1 MVTLPD
7 GFLTEAIDKD
17 NRSYQ
22 YEITITL
29 ADTTELVIT
38 NEDLIESGGVVID
51 EAVSNDDAL
60 DIGSCIVQKCTITL
74 RNFDGEFDEY
84 DFRNA
89 VVVVRIWLPIPGEVK
104 GFRRGTYIVKEL
116 PVYNESTITLTCYDY
131 MTALDVLV
139 SSVNLPTTA
148 TPITLMVAAI
158 CQVCGVQRVVQ
169 NLPLGSTRIVVPNN
183 DTLTCRELMS
193 YIAQMNGMNCRFDA
207 DGKLYFTWFGSGY
220 SGYTV
225 RQLQDSSV
233 RSVQGGNIRVVYPL
247 SAEVVWENQVPIDG
261 LYTLDIERYDTVVT
275 GVRIVINTDDG
286 SLDAT
291 TYTSGTTDYMIS
303 VEENPLITVDNADD
317 VLAALTASLV
327 GFKYRKAS
335 FSHIGMPWL
344 MAGDSARI
352 YDAKGIGHNVLISS
366 TVFTSLE
373 RQTTVSSGESAAVAT
388 PSRFTP
394 ATKRYA
400 QQMQYINPIIS
411 DINTRIATANG
422 LYETTKVDPVTGATK
437 YFLHNQQ
444 DLDDSDIQIV
454 FSDLGIMLTADA
466 GANWY
471 GLEANGTMLASILNT
486 NGINADWIRTGAF
499 EATSGANTIFK
510 LDATNKTMEWDLPYS
525 SLDTNGRLELIDTGV
540 AGQQPSFTVSFDDN
554 GDLYETMI
562 YSDGVISTADQTD
575 SLGTV
580 LKGIFDWSGLELVR
594 RNAADTERYEVSLNP
609 LSFLIYHQI
618 ISGGVITVADEVFRI
633 NPQQSQVLAHGN
645 EVAEITTPTFTKSG
659 TNITISAQTWSKV
672 GKIVTG
678 DLTLS
683 SSAAISTTTVSLGTL
698 SEHPGHTVIAN
709 ARTATVQMRA
719 SIDSSGVIHI
729 NSPSSVAANT
739 TIYLSLS
746 FVAA

>member
-1 MVTLPD
+1 MITLPD

-22 YEITITL
+22 YDITITL
-29 ADTTELVIT
+29 ADTTQLTIT

-60 DIGSCIVQKCTITL
+60 DIGSCIIQKCTITL

-89 VVVVRIWLPIPGEVK
+89 VVVVSIWLPIPGEVK

-131 MTALDVLV
+131 MTALDILV
-139 SSVNLPTTA
+139 SSTSLPQTA
-148 TPITLMVAAI
+148 TPITLMIPLI
-158 CQVCGVQRVVQ
+158 CQACGVQRVYQ
-169 NLPLGSTRIVVPNN
+169 SLPLDSTTITIPNN

-207 DGKLYFTWFGSGY
+207 DGKLYFTWFSDGFAGTTLRALMD
-220 SGYTV
+220 G
-225 RQLQDSSV
+225 SV
-233 RSVQGGNIRVVYPL
+233 RTVDNGNIRITYPL
-247 SAEVVWENQVPIDG
+247 AGEVVWNDQIDIPS
-261 LYTLDIERYDTVVT
+261 LYTLDAERYDTVVT
-275 GVRIVINTDDG
+275 GVRIVLNTSDTDAAI
-286 SLDAT
+286 DAT
-291 TYTSGTTDYMIS
+291 AYVSGTSDYMIS
-303 VEENPLITVDNADD
+303 IEDNPLITDSNAST
-317 VLAALTASLV
+317 VLACLAANLI

-388 PSRFTP
+388 LSRFTP

-444 DLDDSDIQIV
+444 DMDDSDIQIV

-486 NGINADWIRTGAF
+486 NGINADWIRTGSI
-499 EATSGANTIFK
+499 TVVDQNNNILFK
-510 LDATNKTMEWDLPYS
+510 ISVSDKDMILADNGEQYGDATFKVIRQTNSEDRYAELFSDALMIHDGYYALGAE
-525 SLDTNGRLELIDTGV
+525 DTKIYPGTFSFMQCDSY
-540 AGQQPSFTVSFDDN
+540 ASQPSTYSYTEFDF
-554 GDLYETMI
+554 
-562 YSDGVISTADQTD
+562 
-575 SLGTV
+575 V
-580 LKGIFDWSGLELVR
+580 LNRGKLTLTRTWV
-594 RNAADTERYEVSLNP
+594 DTEGNREPNAKTVFEIDADGETVKING
-609 LSFLIYHQI
+609 IN
-618 ISGGVITVADEVFRI
+618 IT
-633 NPQQSQVLAHGN
+633 PS
-645 EVAEITTPTFTKSG
+645 TPTF
-659 TNITISAQTWSKV
+659 SASNGVTVVDQTWSKI
-672 GKIVTG
+672 GNIVVG
-678 DLTLS
+678 DLS
-683 SSAAISTTTVSLGTL
+683 ISGVTVGTTTTTLGQL
-698 SEHPGHTVIAN
+698 SVHPAHTVIGN
-709 ARTATVQMRA
+709 ARTSSVVARC
-719 SIDSSGVIHI
+719 SIDSSGNIKI
-729 NSPSSVAANT
+729 NSATSISSTT
-739 TIYLSLS
+739 TINMTFS
-746 FVAA
+746 FVAS

>member
-22 YEITITL
+22 YDITITL
-29 ADTTELVIT
+29 ADTTQLTIT

-60 DIGSCIVQKCTITL
+60 DIGSCIIQKCTITL

-131 MTALDVLV
+131 MTALDILV

-158 CQVCGVQRVVQ
+158 CQVCGVQKVVQ
-169 NLPLGSTRIVVPNN
+169 NLPLDSTTIVVPNN

-193 YIAQMNGMNCRFDA
+193 YIAQMNGMNCRFNA

-233 RSVQGGNIRVVYPL
+233 RSVQGGSVRVVYPL

-335 FSHIGMPWL
+335 FSHVGMPWL
-344 MAGDSARI
+344 MAGDSALI
-352 YDAKGIGHNVLISS
+352 HDAKGVSHNVLVSS
-366 TVFTSLE
+366 TVFTSLD
-373 RQTTVSSGESAAVAT
+373 RQTTVSSGESAVVAT

-422 LYETTKVDPVTGATK
+422 LYETTVVDQLTEATT
-437 YFLHNQQ
+437 YYLHDKQ
-444 DLDDSDIQIV
+444 DLDDSDVRIM

-499 EATSGANTIFK
+499 EATSGGNTIFK

-525 SLDTNGRLELIDTGV
+525 SLDTNGRLTFSDSNFGDVASVMVEWPANHTLSKLFSSGLLCAFDSSSPKMEAVYSYSQMYLETILYDDPSDESTYTQYTTEFERGAYVGLYRRRVENDVEVSRKTFLRIDMTQDAVV
-540 AGQQPSFTVSFDDN
+540 AMQSTPSFTAN
-554 GDLYETMI
+554 
-562 YSDGVISTADQTD
+562 
-575 SLGTV
+575 
-580 LKGIFDWSGLELVR
+580 SG
-594 RNAADTERYEVSLNP
+594 Y
-609 LSFLIYHQI
+609 
-618 ISGGVITVADEVFRI
+618 
-633 NPQQSQVLAHGN
+633 
-645 EVAEITTPTFTKSG
+645 
-659 TNITISAQTWSKV
+659 TISQQTWSQV
-672 GKIVTG
+672 GNIVTG
-678 DLTLS
+678 DLTFT
-683 SSAAISTTTVSLGTL
+683 SSAAISTTTVQVGTL
-698 SEHPGHTVIAN
+698 SVAPGHTVIVN
-709 ARTATVQMRA
+709 ARTATVQMRG
-719 SIDSSGVIHI
+719 SINSSGVLQL
-729 NSPSSVAANT
+729 NSPTAIAANT
-739 TIYLSLS
+739 TIYVSLS